1 MQEIN
6 KWLLPLGNELFGKQ
20 STAVFHLP
28 SGENG
33 CREYYSYGDLGEVEG
48 KQAVIGFFDDGSFML
63 VNKRYDAGEKN
74 RMRYTLS
81 DLSEGL
87 EYFDTD
93 SASWK
98 SIDGTKYAA
107 KNEAGRYVITLD
119 PGAGLL
125 MRVSDK

>member
-1 MQEIN
+1 MKTRN
-6 KWLLPLGNELFGKQ
+6 KIKVCHVLTDSAVGGAGRAVAELI
-20 STAVFHLP
+20 SATA
-28 SGENG
+28 
-33 CREYYSYGDLGEVEG
+33 
-48 KQAVIGFFDDGSFML
+48 
-63 VNKRYDAGEKN
+63 
-74 RMRYTLS
+74 

-125 MRVSDK
+125 MRVAGK